1 MVSSILLVDI
11 RTSSNHFSREL
22 AMSCNGVVS
31 EESTVA
37 LFKIGDA
44 GGKKRLFK
52 RDVQTI
58 EFISAQLLQM
68 LLNILRGLVMIIIST
83 FGHRFKLTL

>member
-1 MVSSILLVDI
+1 MVSSILFVDI
-11 RTSSNHFSREL
+11 RMSSIHFSREL
-22 AMSCNGVVS
+22 TMSCNCVVS

-37 LFKIGDA
+37 LFKLGDA

-58 EFISAQLLQM
+58 EFISRQLLQM
-68 LLNILRGLVMIIIST
+68 LLIFCAVWS
-83 FGHRFKLTL
+83 